1 METTQSERQTKT
13 NENKATYKISE
24 IIQNVPT
31 YAYIIGVSEG
41 RKREEVKN
49 WFEEIMSENFPHPKK
64 NTVSCIATIEG
75 PKQDEPKQTHIKTC

>member
-49 WFEEIMSENFPHPKK
+49 
-64 NTVSCIATIEG
+64 
-75 PKQDEPKQTHIKTC
+75 